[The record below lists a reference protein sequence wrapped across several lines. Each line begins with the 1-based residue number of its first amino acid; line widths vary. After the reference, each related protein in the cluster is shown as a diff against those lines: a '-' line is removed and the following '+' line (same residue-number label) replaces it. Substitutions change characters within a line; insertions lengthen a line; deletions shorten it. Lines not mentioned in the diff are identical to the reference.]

1 MISKYQKIVEDAFL
15 KKDRVC
21 SYVIDG
27 NKVYLKKR
35 EKQKELR
42 HILQGILQKI
52 TREPMLIPSVLS
64 ASENEI
70 LFESNKIK
78 ELEKQGINVPHILE
92 VTEKY
97 FIMSDTGES
106 LKNYVND
113 QIEKQKINDKYE
125 QDVFKEGYVQR
136 AIDMLIK
143 LHNTGNAQ
151 GGCQIRNFTI
161 KDEVISLIDFEETIP
176 KQHMKTFQKRDFLL
190 LILSLPRSG
199 FNPNIKKLSEY
210 YMKNTEYKTLYSE
223 LREFL
228 LKFKWLYFLEW
239 KIFKK
244 IRMKDVRDFLLII
257 KMVEEK
263 GE

>member
-106 LKNYVND
+106 LKDYVND

-125 QDVFKEGYVQR
+125 QDIFKERYIQR
-136 AIDMLIK
+136 ALDTLIK

-190 LILSLPRSG
+190 LVLSLQRSG
-199 FNPNIKKLSEY
+199 FNPDLKKLSDY
-210 YMKNTEYKTLYSE
+210 YMANTEYKTLYSE

-257 KMVEEK
+257 KMAEEK

>member
-1 MISKYQKIVEDAFL
+1 MISKYQEIVEDAF
-15 KKDRVC
+15 KKEDRVC

-106 LKNYVND
+106 LKDYVND

-125 QDVFKEGYVQR
+125 QDIFKE
-136 AIDMLIK
+136 
-143 LHNTGNAQ
+143 
-151 GGCQIRNFTI
+151 
-161 KDEVISLIDFEETIP
+161 
-176 KQHMKTFQKRDFLL
+176 L
-190 LILSLPRSG
+190 LIR
-199 FNPNIKKLSEY
+199 
-210 YMKNTEYKTLYSE
+210 
-223 LREFL
+223 
-228 LKFKWLYFLEW
+228 
-239 KIFKK
+239 
-244 IRMKDVRDFLLII
+244 
-257 KMVEEK
+257 
-263 GE
+263 